1 LQSFLDKLPVNGN
14 SSLSQRTTVLAFHYE
29 DGIIVAGDRRIMAGS
44 TWCLRDAKRLF
55 RSMTIHLWLWQECQ
69 PLRLRYHE

>member
-1 LQSFLDKLPVNGN
+1 MMGSIEDTRAGGDFFDLLDKSGYNLQNFLDKLPVNGN

-44 TWCLRDAKRLF
+44 T
-55 RSMTIHLWLWQECQ
+55 
-69 PLRLRYHE
+69 